1 MSSFLH
7 TAIFT
12 HCGILPF
19 CLLKINKTKAAGCKN
34 SFAVQPVIKGALS
47 EMIKGVNR
55 QVVEVNETQCEYFE
69 KIMFFVKPEYAAV
82 SEGKIRER
90 AGMIADSSTL
100 PPPTKLKRNRYF
112 DVIKLVFSAL
122 CGAAITIVM
131 LKLFG

>member
-12 HCGILPF
+12 RCGILPF
-19 CLLKINKTKAAGCKN
+19 CLLKINKTKAAERKN
-34 SFAVQPVIKGALS
+34 SFTVQSVIKGALS

-69 KIMFFVKPEYAAV
+69 KIMFFVKPEYASV

-90 AGMIADSSTL
+90 AGMIADSSSM
-100 PPPTKLKRNRYF
+100 PPPTKLKRNKYF
-112 DVIKLVFSAL
+112 EVIKLVFSAL
-122 CGAAITIVM
+122 CGAAAAIII
-131 LKLFG
+131 LKLMM